1 MALLKQFRVG
11 KTQNE
16 VIDRALQDVKSTV
29 DSILAVPLLRG
40 VTATVNMQFAGTS
53 YRVNHGLK
61 RIPTGWIVT
70 GITTQAEVWSDTRTE
85 TYIEFISNSQTIL
98 DVIIY

>member
-1 MALLKQFRVG
+1 MALKQFRVG

-16 VIDRALQDVKSTV
+16 VVDRALQDVKATV

-40 VTATVNMQFAGTS
+40 VTGTVNIQFAGIS

-70 GITTQAEVWSDTRTE
+70 GLTTNAVIWSEKRTD
-85 TYIEFISNSQTIL
+85 TYIEFISSAQTVL